1 MNISERRSQV
11 SPEEMGG
18 KQEVDPGHTETG
30 CRQGLVVHGEMTA
43 DKSSQGRGGGALIR
57 RHSPFLQVEG

>member
-18 KQEVDPGHTETG
+18 KEEVDPGHTETG

-43 DKSSQGRGGGALIR
+43 DKSSQGRGGL
-57 RHSPFLQVEG
+57 L